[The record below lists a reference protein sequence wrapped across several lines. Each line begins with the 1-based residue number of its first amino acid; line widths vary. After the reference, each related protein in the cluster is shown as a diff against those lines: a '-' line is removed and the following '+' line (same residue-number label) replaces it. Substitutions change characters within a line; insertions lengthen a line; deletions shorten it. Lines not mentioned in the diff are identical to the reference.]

1 MELEIRLRNKACV
14 LGIWAKFKQTSPN
27 KTQNQLSPELH
38 WSTGTRL
45 LKENLTP
52 LWMKVTSSRVSTIFN
67 YNVWHLIKNYKAVY
81 ENKQLMTNQEKK
93 KINKNKPSFD
103 LYTYRYFIIK
113 TFMKIEGRLE
123 MSIEGQNPFKIPNHK
138 F

>member
-1 MELEIRLRNKACV
+1 
-14 LGIWAKFKQTSPN
+14 
-27 KTQNQLSPELH
+27 
-38 WSTGTRL
+38 
-45 LKENLTP
+45 
-52 LWMKVTSSRVSTIFN
+52 MKVTSSRVSTIFN